1 MDQHAKYKSKTH
13 KILTGKSRS
22 KSSGPWIWRWVLRY
36 DTKGVSNK
44 RKKTD
49 ITDLIRI
56 KSFCGSKDI
65 IKKMETQPTKSE
77 KYLEIITVKGLLST
91 INEEPP

>member
-1 MDQHAKYKSKTH
+1 MDQHAKYKSKNH
-13 KILTGKSRS
+13 KILKGKYRS
-22 KSSGPWIWRWVLRY
+22 KSSGPRHQRHEQQ
-36 DTKGVSNK
+36 K
-44 RKKTD
+44 KKTD
-49 ITDLIRI
+49 IIDLIRI

-91 INEEPP
+91 INEELP